1 MPSDFPIPSCWPVK
15 GKEYHVVNIKFVTLS
30 KCLGYQLSEISLE
43 NCYPYAFFDSK
54 RFSIAQE
61 DLEALLALMKDCKT
75 SKEQR
80 IEMSS
85 IFKPL
90 LFLLQEMLSKNCH

>member
-1 MPSDFPIPSCWPVK
+1 
-15 GKEYHVVNIKFVTLS
+15 
-30 KCLGYQLSEISLE
+30 LSEISLE

-75 SKEQR
+75 RKDNDMPEELDIDLNEY
-80 IEMSS
+80 IEH
-85 IFKPL
+85 L
-90 LFLLQEMLSKNCH
+90 TVRELEAQD